1 MKKILVLTLL
11 PIFLFSCTKRYTC
24 KCATTLRQDGYYPH
38 VTETF
43 EEIKKNTS
51 KKKATK
57 ICDNTA
63 IQIRANTELMFP
75 NYITV
80 SVDCILKD
88 N

>member
-1 MKKILVLTLL
+1 MKKLLAISILSV
-11 PIFLFSCTKRYTC
+11 FLFSCTKHYTC

-51 KKKATK
+51 KKKATQ
-57 ICDNTA
+57 ICANTA
-63 IQIRANTELMFP
+63 IQMRANTDLMFP
-75 NYITV
+75 DYITV